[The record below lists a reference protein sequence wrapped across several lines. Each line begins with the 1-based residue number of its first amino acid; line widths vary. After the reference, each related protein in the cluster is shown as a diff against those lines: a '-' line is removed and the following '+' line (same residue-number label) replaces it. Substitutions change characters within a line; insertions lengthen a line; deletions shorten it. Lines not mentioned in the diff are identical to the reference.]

1 MKIKLLSAFLLS
13 GLALF
18 AQQNETK
25 KIIKIQGNDTTIIM
39 INGGIEQMDSMLTEE
54 MKSIYLN
61 DSMVTRVDVFMDTT
75 IVRSSMDGS
84 SDTTQIKIGNMKIVI
99 LGSKDL
105 TDLDLSKLEEIE
117 GGEIPKGQRKIIIDE
132 RVIIENNNDRII
144 WNDGNE
150 SYSLKKGTNKHN
162 EENDCDSYET
172 TGDGNA
178 IWSGLGINVNG
189 FLNASNQMATDSE
202 LGFLTLDPA
211 KSIGLQWNFA
221 EKRFP
226 IIKDYL
232 GAVTGLGFQYNRY
245 ALKGS
250 YDLGVVN
257 DTLIGINTGVNYT
270 KNVLSSAYLQ
280 APLLLQIST
289 NKDPNKAWNIS
300 AGVVGGIRIGAR
312 QVQKWEADGKKNKD
326 KTKDDFQFNPFQA
339 SLMATVG
346 YGDWSLYATYG
357 LTDVFNEG
365 SAPKVRGVNAG
376 ILLSF

>member
-1 MKIKLLSAFLLS
+1 
-13 GLALF
+13 
-18 AQQNETK
+18 
-25 KIIKIQGNDTTIIM
+25 
-39 INGGIEQMDSMLTEE
+39 MDSMLTEE

-75 IVRSSMDGS
+75 IIRSSVDGS

-105 TDLDLSKLEEIE
+105 TDLDLNKLEDIG

-132 RVIIENNNDRII
+132 RVIIENNDDRIV
-144 WNDGNE
+144 WSDGEE
-150 SYSLKKGTNKHN
+150 SYSFKKGTNKHK
-162 EENDCDSYET
+162 EDNDCDGCET
-172 TGDGNA
+172 TSDGNA
-178 IWSGLGINVNG
+178 IWSGLGITANG
-189 FLNASNQMATDSE
+189 FLNASNQIATDSE

-245 ALKGS
+245 SLKGS

-270 KNVLSSAYLQ
+270 KNVLSSSYLQ

-289 NKDPNKAWNIS
+289 NKNPEKAWNIS
-300 AGVVGGIRIGAR
+300 AGVVGGIRIDAR

-346 YGDWSLYATYG
+346 YGDWSLYMTYG

>member
-1 MKIKLLSAFLLS
+1 MKIKLLSTFLFA
-13 GLALF
+13 GFALF

-25 KIIKIQGNDTTIIM
+25 KIVKIQGNDTTVIM
-39 INGGIEQMDSMLTEE
+39 INGRIDQMDSMLTEE

-75 IVRSSMDGS
+75 ILRSSVDGS

-99 LGSKDL
+99 LESKDL
-105 TDLDLSKLEEIE
+105 KDLDQLKALE
-117 GGEIPKGQRKIIIDE
+117 GPNGKGQRKIIIDE
-132 RVIIENNNDRII
+132 KVIIENDEEQYAEEWNSENNC
-144 WNDGNE
+144 DG
-150 SYSLKKGTNKHN
+150 
-162 EENDCDSYET
+162 CET

-178 IWSGLGINVNG
+178 IWSGLGINANG
-189 FLNASNQMATDSE
+189 FLNTSNQIATDSE

-211 KSIGLQWNFA
+211 KSIGLQVNLA

-232 GAVTGLGFQYNRY
+232 GVVTGLGIQWNRY
-245 ALKGS
+245 SLKGS

-270 KNVLSSAYLQ
+270 KNVLTSSYLQ

-289 NKDPNKAWNIS
+289 NKNPEKAWNIS
-300 AGVVGGIRIGAR
+300 AGVVGGIRIDAR
-312 QVQKWEADGKKNKD
+312 QEQKWEADGKKNKD

-346 YGDWSLYATYG
+346 YGDWSLYMTYG

>member
-1 MKIKLLSAFLLS
+1 MKIQLLSAFLIS

-39 INGGIEQMDSMLTEE
+39 INGRIDQLDSVFTDSTMLGEL
-54 MKSIYLN
+54 SSSSAS
-61 DSMVTRVDVFMDTT
+61 DS
-75 IVRSSMDGS
+75 
-84 SDTTQIKIGNMKIVI
+84 TQIRIGNMKIVI
-99 LGSKDL
+99 LESNNKSTDASKQPEWA
-105 TDLDLSKLEEIE
+105 T
-117 GGEIPKGQRKIIIDE
+117 KGQRKIIIDE
-132 RVIIENNNDRII
+132 RVIIENNDERIVL
-144 WNDGNE
+144 NDGNE
-150 SYSLKKGTNKHN
+150 SYSFENGRGHWSSD
-162 EENDCDSYET
+162 NDCDGCET
-172 TGDGNA
+172 TSDGNA
-178 IWSGLGINVNG
+178 IWSGFGINANG
-189 FLNASNQMATDSE
+189 FMNLNNELASTTE
-202 LGFLTLDPA
+202 LSFLALDPA

-232 GAVTGLGFQYNRY
+232 GVVTGLGIQWNRY
-245 ALKGS
+245 SLKGS

-270 KNVLSSAYLQ
+270 KNVLSSSYLQ

-300 AGVVGGIRIGAR
+300 AGVVGGIRLDAR

-346 YGDWSLYATYG
+346 YGDWSLYASYG